1 MPTFEEMFQGV
12 SDWLATPQ
20 QGNRLGFPT
29 CRPRTATANANVFT
43 YPVAVFRGSVGAS
56 AGSVTALDIGI
67 DPAHSP
73 PEWAP
78 WRWWFTRVTTHARA
92 SGFFHG
98 FPTFHVVPHSMG
110 DKLRM
115 VVLPAQAVPFPPR
128 PPSPSVTAQ
137 QVPAADLFPPPSL
150 PIPLPFPLP
159 PTWWTVLPPE
169 AWLDA
174 ANSWALNND
183 AVAALPTGW
192 IAETSGGWTVELIV
206 FDSNAVT
213 LQDAPGS
220 DLFAQE
226 RCAAQFPQPTI
237 PTTCSGTGTGGI
249 FGGGTATPAHPLA
262 QAPIG
267 TALNAPPA
275 TVDFLR
281 CLAGHRRAESELC
294 TGDPAD
300 RASLAVTRRPDNRTL
315 VFFRN
320 IGAGGA
326 WLVAHTMDP
335 TSGYSTGEVASYF
348 LPSRTLQDQ
357 FAFELT
363 GGTASPGQV
372 SAQSVGIVKQGVFGV
387 PTHVAS
393 FAWGT
398 WLALSPG
405 MNVSIT
411 WAGR

>member
-1 MPTFEEMFQGV
+1 MPTFEEMFRGV

-29 CRPRTATANANVFT
+29 YRPRTATANANVFT
-43 YPVAVFRGSVGAS
+43 YPVAVLRGSVGAS
-56 AGSVTALDIGI
+56 AGPVTALDIGI
-67 DPAHSP
+67 DPEHSP
-73 PEWAP
+73 PEMDP
-78 WRWWFTRVTTHARA
+78 WRWWFNRVTTHARA

-98 FPTFHVVPHSMG
+98 FPTFHVIPHSMG
-110 DKLRM
+110 DKLPV
-115 VVLPAQAVPFPPR
+115 VVLPFQAIPPT
-128 PPSPSVTAQ
+128 PSVTVQ
-137 QVPAADLFPPPSL
+137 QVPAADLFPPPPL
-150 PIPLPFPLP
+150 PIPPPFPLP
-159 PTWWTVLPPE
+159 PTWWTGLPPE
-169 AWLDA
+169 AWLEA
-174 ANSWALNND
+174 ANTWALNND
-183 AVAALPTGW
+183 YAAALPTGS
-192 IAETSGGWTVELIV
+192 INVTSGASAVELIV
-206 FDSNAVT
+206 FDGNAVT
-213 LQDAPGS
+213 LQNAPGNE
-220 DLFAQE
+220 LFAQE

-237 PTTCSGTGTGGI
+237 STGCSPTGTGGI
-249 FGGGTATPAHPLA
+249 FPVGTATPAHPLE

-267 TALNAPPA
+267 TPLGAPSV
-275 TVDFLR
+275 TIDFLR
-281 CLAGHRRAESELC
+281 CLAGHRLAEIELC
-294 TGDPAD
+294 TGDPND
-300 RASLAVTRRPDNRTL
+300 RASLAMSRRPDNRTL

-326 WLVAHTMDP
+326 WLVAHTMNP
-335 TSGYSTGEVASYF
+335 ATGYSTAEVASYF

-363 GGTASPGQV
+363 GGAASPGQI
-372 SAQSVGIVKQGVFGV
+372 SAQSIGIVKQGFLGA